1 MIIEAVDKVIGTTT
15 MNPEIIMQ
23 LRKNTSEMCD
33 IKYEMLNLQVLIDGV
48 KGLDLSTQEEK
59 LKEFYTKL

>member
-33 IKYEMLNLQVLIDGV
+33 IKFEMLNL
-48 KGLDLSTQEEK
+48 
-59 LKEFYTKL
+59 